1 MLWTDDAALGC
12 IFSLKEQSSCYI
24 LPSAYF
30 VSATAITAQHL
41 KYPADCKDKVLE
53 AVAKKNGCYITE
65 DKGHKSVYKKSKLPK
80 SQTALKITTL
90 AVQSL

>member
-24 LPSAYF
+24 LPSTYF

-53 AVAKKNGCYITE
+53 AVAKKNGCYSGLTLNQYGVASPCRTICTVC
-65 DKGHKSVYKKSKLPK
+65 SFV
-80 SQTALKITTL
+80 AL
-90 AVQSL
+90 S